1 MVSAGS
7 GGSLLEESRPART
20 PKQDFLEDLMSES
33 MMLPKTPRF
42 RVGGAAAQVQQLG
55 RTECSRSPRAQ
66 VDLEVVIP
74 VYNEEAR
81 IAETLQALVAYLE
94 QQRFSS
100 SVVVVDNGCADRTLD
115 RVDAL
120 STSRVPIR
128 VIACANKGKG
138 AAIRRAMVSTQAR
151 WIGFCDADLAT
162 PIETIGPVT
171 ELLEAGH
178 PIVIASRRVAGASIV
193 TTQPVVRR
201 FGGMV
206 FRSLAALVVDGIAD
220 TQCGFKFFEAHV
232 AKMLFARSQASGFAF
247 DVEILALARRDG
259 LTVTE
264 VPVAWTD
271 IHGSSLNAFVDG
283 PRAIRELINVRTRLA
298 TLPA

>member
-1 MVSAGS
+1 
-7 GGSLLEESRPART
+7 
-20 PKQDFLEDLMSES
+20 MSES
-33 MMLPKTPRF
+33 MMLPTTSARF
-42 RVGGAAAQVQQLG
+42 RARGDAARMGGNGRAASSG
-55 RTECSRSPRAQ
+55 SPREQ
-66 VDLEVVIP
+66 VDLEVVVP

-81 IAETLQALVAYLE
+81 IAETLDALVGYLE
-94 QQRFSS
+94 QQPFSS

-115 RVDAL
+115 RIDAIA
-120 STSRVPIR
+120 TTRVPIR

-162 PIETIGPVT
+162 PIETIGPVM

-178 PIVIASRRVAGASIV
+178 PIVIASRRVEGASYV
-193 TTQPVVRR
+193 TAQPVVRR

-206 FRSLAALVVDGIAD
+206 FRSLAGLVVDGIAD
-220 TQCGFKFFEAHV
+220 TQCGFKFFDAEV
-232 AKMLFARSQASGFAF
+232 ARTLFTHSQASGFAF

-264 VPVAWTD
+264 LPVAWTD
-271 IHGSSLNAFVDG
+271 IGGSSLNPFVDG
-283 PRAIRELINVRTRLA
+283 PRAIRELVAVRTRLA
-298 TLPA
+298 GLAA